1 MPLPPTHTHLNERK
15 KNSAESA
22 DASELIRDPHA
33 DKKAKAASN
42 SQLLRIFWG
51 YFYFY
56 AEAWLYCRLSLGVY
70 LRLSLAVRR
79 FISFRSLFG

>member
-1 MPLPPTHTHLNERK
+1 MNGK

-42 SQLLRIFWG
+42 SQLLLIFWG